1 MGVLEIHVFKS
12 SFKPILELLNESKVN
27 WGVKQYRTGEVV
39 ASSGIIEV
47 ALNAGVWVSVAAVLR
62 AFISAQHGRKIMI
75 TTKDNTVLDIENLTQ
90 KELENILEKTEWL
103 AAIDTDK
110 KDSTTH

>member
-1 MGVLEIHVFKS
+1 MIG
-12 SFKPILELLNESKVN
+12 LLNESKVN
-27 WGVKQYRTGEVV
+27 WGMKQHRTGEVV

-47 ALNAGVWVSVAAVLR
+47 ALNASAWVSVAAVLR
-62 AFISAQHGRKIMI
+62 AFIKARHGRKIMI
-75 TTKDNTVLDIENLTQ
+75 TTKDNNVLDIENLTQ

-110 KDSTTH
+110 ENSTTH